1 MGAKWQLIVV
11 LICVCLVV
19 SEVEHLLICLLAI
32 YVSSLEKYLSLDF
45 AYVQIGLF
53 DFFLLNYRSSWY
65 ILDINPLLGM

>member
-53 DFFLLNYRSSWY
+53 DFFFVEL
-65 ILDINPLLGM
+65 